1 MCFHA
6 PQFALEH
13 ILTLFLCNLAACDQA
28 LPMSC
33 ILAEPWFLHEDFF
46 GFFLPLGQGSP
57 GRKRRR
63 KKRKLTLPL
72 LSSSSAGQKGKLTLR
87 HKFPAMTPLETA
99 WLRMALKLYRGFKP
113 RARDLTRLEIAWL
126 RMALKLWRG
135 FKPHARDLRATEDSS
150 FLAIK
155 CILALIAAK

>member
-1 MCFHA
+1 MVHDDDETVHA
-6 PQFALEH
+6 GRSV
-13 ILTLFLCNLAACDQA
+13 D
-28 LPMSC
+28 M
-33 ILAEPWFLHEDFF
+33 DFF
-46 GFFLPLGQGSP
+46 GTLVTTPGQGSP
-57 GRKRRR
+57 GHRKIMLRERFPWM
-63 KKRKLTLPL
+63 T
-72 LSSSSAGQKGKLTLR
+72 SSDL
-87 HKFPAMTPLETA
+87 A